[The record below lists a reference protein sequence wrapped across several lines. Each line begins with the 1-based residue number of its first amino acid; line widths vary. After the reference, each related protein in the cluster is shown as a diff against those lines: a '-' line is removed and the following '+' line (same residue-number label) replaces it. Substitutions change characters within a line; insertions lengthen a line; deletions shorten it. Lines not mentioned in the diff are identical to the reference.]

1 MAANSMSLRYVEDEQ
16 SALCG
21 RKKTYSS
28 DPVDDPD
35 GNQRRQEVGDTVKAG
50 HEEGGV
56 VRHPD
61 GLFKDDGRI
70 CSHQHPAQC
79 MFGSN

>member
-16 SALCG
+16 STLCR
-21 RKKTYSS
+21 RKKTYPS
-28 DPVDDPD
+28 DPIDGPD
-35 GNQRRQEVGDTVKAG
+35 GYQRRQEVGDTVKAG

-56 VRHPD
+56 VGHPD
-61 GLFKDDGRI
+61 RLFKDDGGI
-70 CSHQHPAQC
+70 CFHQHPAQC